1 MNKKNY
7 IVLVF
12 VMDTSLQMRDWREEE
27 EEKKEKTNE
36 VTMTNDVNDDP
47 VCLCMV

>member
-1 MNKKNY
+1 MNNKKNY

-27 EEKKEKTNE
+27 EEKKRK
-36 VTMTNDVNDDP
+36 D
-47 VCLCMV
+47 